1 MQSNT
6 THLPSGDGTGAPTR
20 FSVIIS
26 SKVNGRLG
34 FWASADVASARRTAR
49 SVFMSRKTLAEELCV
64 QALSLGSTGC
74 QPVVRGS
81 LPRTLWQTFRVWLH
95 AFGKLPNATGWQP
108 VLPRFRDVAILRFR
122 DRRLS
127 GAWCLGFDAL
137 VFAPMAQVTIET
149 IKNGPYIVT
158 GEVDLIDVALSLRG
172 RNSYWC
178 MESTAAGFIGWL
190 GLSRRSD
197 TDQG

>member
-1 MQSNT
+1 MLVLASRRNNLFKFAIAKT
-6 THLPSGDGTGAPTR
+6 RSPTR
-20 FSVIIS
+20 ET
-26 SKVNGRLG
+26 R
-34 FWASADVASARRTAR
+34 
-49 SVFMSRKTLAEELCV
+49 
-64 QALSLGSTGC
+64 
-74 QPVVRGS
+74 
-81 LPRTLWQTFRVWLH
+81 
-95 AFGKLPNATGWQP
+95 
-108 VLPRFRDVAILRFR
+108 VLPGFPRRCRF
-122 DRRLS
+122 LS